1 MAHEDEEL
9 ELDEVARRFETV
21 KAHEIREPDSI
32 SLTSSRS
39 KSPDLDEIKIIDPA
53 KYTDT
58 LDFQYV
64 DFVKRTKP
72 EESPTFRETV
82 SIIQTYFFSFLSLQ
96 ILAGP
101 YKDLCAKP
109 IRVKP
114 FDPCQNF
121 WKLIGIFADFIL
133 ID

>member
-39 KSPDLDEIKIIDPA
+39 KSPELDEFKIIDPA

-64 DFVKRTKP
+64 DFAKRTKP

-82 SIIQTYFFSFLSLQ
+82 SIDRLITNFNSVIECFFL
-96 ILAGP
+96 I
-101 YKDLCAKP
+101 
-109 IRVKP
+109 VKVRM
-114 FDPCQNF
+114 N
-121 WKLIGIFADFIL
+121 GIPK
-133 ID
+133 

>member
-39 KSPDLDEIKIIDPA
+39 KSPELDDIKIIDPA

-82 SIIQTYFFSFLSLQ
+82 SIIQTYFFFRFWSLQ
-96 ILAGP
+96 ILAGSHD
-101 YKDLCAKP
+101 DLCAEP
-109 IRVKP
+109 IELNP
-114 FDPCQNF
+114 SGN
-121 WKLIGIFADFIL
+121 
-133 ID
+133 